1 MSSYTLSYIL
11 YDKYMNILKQ
21 GLRITRALNYYGARE
36 NIETELIR
44 KYRDVAWVKVK

>member
-21 GLRITRALNYYGARE
+21 GLRMTKALNYYEARE
-36 NIETELIR
+36 NIETELIASY
-44 KYRDVAWVKVK
+44 KDVAWVKVK